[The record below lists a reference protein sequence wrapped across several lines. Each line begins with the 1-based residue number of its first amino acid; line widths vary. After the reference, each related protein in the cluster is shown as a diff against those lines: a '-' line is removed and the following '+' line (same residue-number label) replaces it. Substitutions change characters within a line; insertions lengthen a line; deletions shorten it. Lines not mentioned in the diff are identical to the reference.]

1 MIHLDSGNPPFF
13 PVFYRIDQLGGFAQ
27 FLPSLFVSSIYLC
40 PFRLTQTQLISQ
52 FPVFKTNLKLSC
64 LLTQFSSRTNAS
76 VESYF
81 YPVLCRQINIEKKQA
96 FYAIVFTNQLFQKN
110 DLINFLPNFLY
121 VAVFG
126 RKDKIITPFF
136 PVLHLKHFAVTHTHT
151 YTQDSLQ
158 FLT

>member
-96 FYAIVFTNQLFQKN
+96 FTQLFLLTSCSKKRLNQFFYP
-110 DLINFLPNFLY
+110 IFYMSQFSEE
-121 VAVFG
+121 
-126 RKDKIITPFF
+126 KI
-136 PVLHLKHFAVTHTHT
+136 K
-151 YTQDSLQ
+151 
-158 FLT
+158 